1 MRIRLSHAPLT
12 LAAILACVCVLPVVV
27 LKGSR
32 QAPAAVSS
40 EAAVDRQ
47 FEAFSSDTPGCAVGV
62 SVDGATVLRRG
73 YGMADLE
80 RGVPIAPDTVFEAG
94 SVSKQFT
101 AAAVLLLEADG
112 LLRLD
117 DPVRRYLPEVPET
130 TPPVTIRQMLQHTS
144 GLRDWGSLAGIA
156 GWPRTTR
163 VHTHAHVLEIVSRQT
178 ATNFAPGTH
187 WSYSNTGYNLAAIL
201 VARVSGRSFAEFTR
215 DRLFAPLGLR
225 HTSWRDD
232 HRAVVRGRALA
243 YEDTGNGYA
252 TEMPFETVHGNGGL
266 LTTVDDLLIWTRH
279 LQAPGREHAAWV
291 SHMHVPVSF
300 SGAAGRGYGLGLMID
315 ERRGV
320 RQVDHSGSTAGY
332 LAHLAGYP
340 DQRMAVAVLCNV
352 TSAGA
357 TARAYGTADI
367 FLSART
373 TLAAPPTAV
382 VSVREADLDARAGL
396 YRSRLDGRAVRLVRN
411 GASLRIEHG
420 APLLPQSSTHFV
432 TVAGQHWRF
441 SGADTVEI
449 ADRYDRIL
457 YDRADETRM
466 TPDQLA
472 ALVGQYRSTEADT
485 TVQLSLDG
493 GQLTLHRAPETR
505 IPLEPLYRDAFSAGG
520 LGTLLVNRTADGS
533 VGSVSVMQDR
543 VWNLRFT
550 RDADTPPRTAGPR

>member
-12 LAAILACVCVLPVVV
+12 RAALLACVCVLPVAV
-27 LKGSR
+27 LDGAR

-40 EAAVDRQ
+40 DAAVDRQ

-80 RGVPIAPDTVFEAG
+80 RGVPITPDTVFEAG

-163 VHTHAHVLEIVSRQT
+163 VHTHAHVLEMVSRQM

-225 HTSWRDD
+225 RTSWRDD

-266 LTTVDDLLIWTRH
+266 LTTVDDLLTWTRH

-291 SHMHVPVSF
+291 SQMHVPVSF
-300 SGAAGRGYGLGLMID
+300 SGAAGRGYGLGLMLD

-411 GASLRIEHG
+411 GAALRIEHG
-420 APLLPQSSTHFV
+420 AALLPQSSTHFV

-466 TPDQLA
+466 TPGQLA
-472 ALVGQYRSTEADT
+472 ALVGRYRSTEADT
-485 TVQLSLDG
+485 IVQLSLDS

-505 IPLEPLYRDAFSAGG
+505 IPLEPLYRDAFSAAG
-520 LGTLLVNRTADGS
+520 LGTLLVNRSPDGS
-533 VGSVSVMQDR
+533 VGSVSVVQDR

-550 RDADTPPRTAGPR
+550 RDADTPPRPAGPR